1 MKIVVGITGAS
12 GSIYAFRLLKYLV
25 KSKDVEK
32 IFLVAS
38 HVGERVF
45 QYEMGFPISNLGK
58 YDRVKIFD
66 VDDFFAPISS
76 GSFKIDGMVVVPCSM
91 STLSSIASGVNLN
104 LIHRSAEVSLKEGR
118 KLLLVLREMPFN
130 LIHVKNMEKII
141 LSGGA
146 ILSASPS
153 FYGKPSSIENL
164 VDTVVIKILDFLKIE
179 NEIRGRWGGD
189 EEG

>member
-1 MKIVVGITGAS
+1 
-12 GSIYAFRLLKYLV
+12 
-25 KSKDVEK
+25 
-32 IFLVAS
+32 
-38 HVGERVF
+38 
-45 QYEMGFPISNLGK
+45 MGFPISNLGK

-91 STLSSIASGVNLN
+91 STLASIASGVNLN
-104 LIHRSAEVSLKEGR
+104 LIHRAAEVSLKEGR

-141 LSGGA
+141 LSGGT

-153 FYGKPSSIENL
+153 FYGKPSTIEGL
-164 VDTVVIKILDFLKIE
+164 VDTVIVKILDFLEIE
-179 NEIRGRWGGD
+179 NEIGNRWGGGED
-189 EEG
+189 S